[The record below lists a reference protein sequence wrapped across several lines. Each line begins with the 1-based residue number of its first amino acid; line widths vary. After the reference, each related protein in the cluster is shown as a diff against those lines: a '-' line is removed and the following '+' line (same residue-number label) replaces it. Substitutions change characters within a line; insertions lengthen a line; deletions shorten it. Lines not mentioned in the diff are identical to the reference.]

1 MEIKA
6 TMPPSWW
13 AVLMLLEDKAPK
25 TAGMLATRLLE
36 LFPELVNHDALPQSQ
51 AASIARI
58 CSSLRINDLICG
70 IGKKSRSTQYSI
82 RTNGVALIDFFVAY
96 VGGGGCKDALYSTKY
111 SAAVEESRYFNPV
124 LVMSEVPAVVRE
136 YVPLVTP
143 KSHPHLFRLIA

>member
-13 AVLMLLEDKAPK
+13 AVLMLLEDKTPK

-36 LFPELVNHDALPQSQ
+36 IFPELMDVCANPLSQ
-51 AASIARI
+51 AASIASI
-58 CSSLRINDLICG
+58 CSSLRANDLICG

-82 RTNGVALIDFFVAY
+82 RPNGVALIDFFVAY
-96 VGGGGCKDALYSTKY
+96 VGDGGEKDALYSTKY
-111 SAAVEESRYFNPV
+111 SAAVEESRYFKPE

-136 YVPLVTP
+136 YQPLVTP

>member
-13 AVLMLLEDKAPK
+13 AVMMLLEDKAPK

-36 LFPELVNHDALPQSQ
+36 IFPELVNHDALPQSQ

-58 CSSLRINDLICG
+58 CSSLRANDLIG
-70 IGKKSRSTQYSI
+70 GVGKKNKSMQYSI
-82 RTNGVALIDFFVAY
+82 RQEGIELIDFFVTY
-96 VGGGGCKDALYSTKY
+96 VSGGGCKDALYSTKY
-111 SAAVEESRYFNPV
+111 SAAVEESRYFRPT
-124 LVMSEVPAVVRE
+124 LVMSEVPAVARE

>member
-36 LFPELVNHDALPQSQ
+36 IFPELVNHDALPQSQ

-58 CSSLRINDLICG
+58 CGGLRVNDLIG
-70 IGKKSRSTQYSI
+70 GVGKKNKSMQYSI
-82 RTNGVALIDFFVAY
+82 KPNGVALIDFFVAY
-96 VGGGGCKDALYSTKY
+96 VGGGWCKDALYSTKY
-111 SAAVEESRYFNPV
+111 SVSVEESRYFRPT
-124 LVMSEVPAVVRE
+124 LVMSEVPAVVRG
-136 YVPLVTP
+136 YQPKVTH

>member
-1 MEIKA
+1 
-6 TMPPSWW
+6 
-13 AVLMLLEDKAPK
+13 MLLEDKTPK

-58 CSSLRINDLICG
+58 CSRLRANDLICG

-82 RTNGVALIDFFVAY
+82 RPNGVALIDFFVAY

-136 YVPLVTP
+136 YQPKVTP

>member
-13 AVLMLLEDKAPK
+13 AVLMLLEDKTPK

-36 LFPELVNHDALPQSQ
+36 IFPELVNHDALPQSQ

-58 CSSLRINDLICG
+58 CSSLRANDLICG

-82 RTNGVALIDFFVAY
+82 RPNGIALIDFFAAY
-96 VGGGGCKDALYSTKY
+96 VGGGGRKDALYSTKY
-111 SAAVEESRYFNPV
+111 SAAAEESRFFRPT
-124 LVMSEVPAVVRE
+124 LVMSEVPAVVRG
-136 YVPLVTP
+136 YQPKVTP